1 MFTFYSSQWIEDGY
15 LLGQCDS
22 NTLRITLI
30 VYIQQWSPVV
40 TVMDVTVRIMM
51 MMVIIVTL
59 IAAFSYDCCIVSI
72 YRDLLN

>member
-22 NTLRITLI
+22 NTLHITLI

-59 IAAFSYDCCIVSI
+59 QHFLMTVASSAFTEI
-72 YRDLLN
+72 